1 MGNDPLLN
9 KVLADY
15 GQYMKPTQGYSE
27 GGNVPGHDL
36 NLKAWEEA
44 LKNKPKI
51 EKEKYSYK
59 GYPLTYKGNGIWEE
73 DVPDITTRVLVPA
86 NSVSLMGS
94 IGSPGGM
101 GSIGGGQLFT
111 ATGEPYKP
119 TGYGGFGMAGPNEQA
134 YVYQTKK
141 EPGYLLQYQYD
152 PRLYQWDEYGRNIGK
167 KPQLFGGALSGLSGL
182 SGLGSNSGDTFN
194 VGSAVRGLAKGGYVK
209 GYAEGGEK
217 EEDPYAYAPI
227 QVPDMQ
233 QTQAPV
239 FTPVT
244 TGQVEPAGGG
254 YVPQAQAPVLAAP
267 MASANPEFKALI
279 DQYTAGATDYSG
291 QLAEARK
298 QRTASEAAF
307 NKTLDKL
314 MAGQDEGPSKS
325 ELYFR
330 LAAAFGTPSKTGAFA
345 EGLGQ
350 AAGAAAE
357 HAKEQRASAT
367 AKRKLAGEIALKKQE
382 LALEGIKDTEKTL
395 LGLQAEA
402 SKDRREYV
410 KALVT
415 EYIQSGK
422 PQSEAGKI
430 AKDKGFKVGTPEYQE
445 EVDKQAKM
453 LIEKQL
459 AGINATLASAQSSLI
474 TAKSTAEKAER
485 EAIKLEPDERKAI
498 RDDEDAMYAAT
509 TTMKNIERAKEL
521 NDLAFTNTPADKAA
535 YRKLKATNPNDPRVV
550 ATEELENLLG
560 TNVVSSL
567 KATFGGNPTE
577 GERNALRELGGL
589 GAASKE
595 ARLKIYER
603 TIKGLNEAK
612 EYRGLRINKIESGGY
627 RKKKGEGA

>member
-15 GQYMKPTQGYSE
+15 GQYMKPAQGYAE
-27 GGNVPGHDL
+27 GGNVPAHDL

-44 LKNKPKI
+44 LKNKPTI

-59 GYPLTYKGNGIWEE
+59 GYPVKYKGNGIWEE
-73 DVPDITTRVLVPA
+73 DVPDITTRVLAPA
-86 NSVSLMGS
+86 NSIGYMG
-94 IGSPGGM
+94 GF
-101 GSIGGGQLFT
+101 GGGQLFT
-111 ATGEPYKP
+111 ASGQPYNQ
-119 TGYGGFGMAGPNEQA
+119 GANYSIFGQPREQT
-134 YVYQTKK
+134 YRYESRT

-167 KPQLFGGALSGLSGL
+167 KPQLFGGALSGL

-217 EEDPYAYAPI
+217 EEDPYAYTPI

-267 MASANPEFKALI
+267 MAAANPEFKALI

-298 QRTASEAAF
+298 QRTASEKAF
-307 NKTLDKL
+307 NDTLDKL
-314 MAGQDEGPSKS
+314 MTSQDEGPSKS

-415 EYIQSGK
+415 EYINSGK

-430 AKDKGFKVGTPEYQE
+430 AKDKGFKVGTPEYQD

-521 NDLAFTNTPADKAA
+521 NDLAFTNTAADKAA
-535 YRKLKATNPNDPRVV
+535 YRRLKQTNPNDPRVV

-595 ARLKIYER
+595 ARMKIYER
-603 TIKGLNEAK
+603 TITGLNEAK
-612 EYRGLRINKIESGGY
+612 EYRGLRINKIETGGY
-627 RKKKGEGA
+627 RKKKGE